1 MASLGKSHELSRPN
15 SASTNLEKEG
25 PPSAHRG
32 YLRHFRLP
40 LSLPPSLLP
49 PPLLLSFPAFK
60 RGNISLQRRRIS
72 LTTSAR
78 SLGSLLCSADNR
90 QGGRDGRGGV
100 PSIPSAR
107 AGRTDIRRRPRLER
121 ASALCAARDRGA
133 GKNGMVWHER
143 ASWEREKFKAAS
155 WDQRPLHVP
164 ASLSSLPLSLSWR
177 KSAES
182 VCKWRI

>member
-1 MASLGKSHELSRPN
+1 MNSLALIPLQPIWRRKDLHPLTAAICATSAFLS
-15 SASTNLEKEG
+15 
-25 PPSAHRG
+25 
-32 YLRHFRLP
+32 
-40 LSLPPSLLP
+40 PSLVRSS
-49 PPLLLSFPAFK
+49 LLLSFPAFK

-72 LTTSAR
+72 LTTSASAR

-121 ASALCAARDRGA
+121 ASALCAARDRGTE
-133 GKNGMVWHER
+133 KNGMVWHER

-155 WDQRPLHVP
+155 WDQRPLLP
-164 ASLSSLPLSLSWR
+164 ASLSSSPLSLLGENLPSQCASGESE
-177 KSAES
+177 SAF
-182 VCKWRI
+182 